1 MLRFTLLG
9 LAIGSVTLATGAA
22 VGVAVAVAMCLLNT
36 LAQVSGAMH
45 PYRIL
50 SLFHYSGGTTPLGRG
65 LGAADVVVL
74 AGTTLVLLMVTVTL
88 FERRDIRV

>member
-9 LAIGSVTLATGAA
+9 AATRRRSAGAA
-22 VGVAVAVAMCLLNT
+22 VGVAVALCLLNT

-74 AGTTLVLLMVTVTL
+74 AGTTVVLLMVTVTL